1 LLADGESSAN
11 LDILSHRQREI
22 LELVVGGFTNAQ
34 IAKRLFFSE
43 STVKQ
48 HLRAAY
54 QLLGVSNRTEAA
66 KLVRRSGASR
76 SGLHRPQLRQRRVT
90 RSPGARSPTG
100 GGDDPADKTACSTD
114 AWCSLPR
121 VHALRRLLDQHIDDV
136 LEPSGPLIRLALPA
150 RAVAAFQGLVYER
163 GDLLPIPALLER
175 RA

>member
-22 LELVVGGFTNAQ
+22 LELVVEGFTNAQ

-43 STVKQ
+43 FTVKQ

-54 QLLGVSNRTEAA
+54 KLLVVSNRTEAA
-66 KLVRRSGASR
+66 NSCAAPALAGAVRTG
-76 SGLHRPQLRQRRVT
+76 PQLHQRRVT

-100 GGDDPADKTACSTD
+100 GGDDLADKTVCSTD
-114 AWCSLPR
+114 AWCSLPQ